1 MAKANSFLYISLCLV
16 VLFNGCLAK
25 RWQQQQQFNQCQLD
39 RLNALEPNNRIEAE
53 AGVIESWD
61 PNNQQFQCAGVAVVR
76 HTLER
81 NGLLLPQ
88 YSPTHQLI
96 YIVQGRGYLGT
107 VLPGCPETYQ
117 DSQQQ
122 QQQRHQQEQEQEQQQ
137 QQQEQGQS
145 RRFRGD
151 RHQKILH
158 FRQGDIIAI
167 PAGVAHW
174 LYNNGDS
181 QVVAVSLLDLN
192 NQANQLDEN
201 PRFFY
206 LAGNPDDEFQESG
219 QGRRQ
224 QHQKGSDRRG
234 NRKHGQRHEQQ
245 NNNNILSGFNSELLA
260 DILNVDVQTIRKLQG
275 SEEER
280 RSRKN
285 IVKVDGELQV
295 IRPPRSRQEQERE
308 ERQERER
315 EREHRQSGRGRDNGL
330 EETLCTLR
338 LRENIGD
345 ASRADIYSPEAGL
358 ISTLNSNKLR
368 LLNWLQLS
376 AERGKLYGNAVHVAH
391 WTQNAHTVIYGVNG
405 TARVQVV
412 DDSGRSVFDDELQQ
426 GQVLTVPQ
434 NFAVVK
440 RASNEGFEWVA
451 FKTNDNAKI
460 TPLAGQNSAIRAIP
474 ADVLA
479 NAYQISQEDAQE
491 LKDNSQDIA
500 LIRPSRSS
508 SERRVM

>member
-1 MAKANSFLYISLCLV
+1 MAKPNSFLYISLCLV

-39 RLNALEPNNRIEAE
+39 RLDALEPNNRIEAE

-76 HTLER
+76 HTLEC

-122 QQQRHQQEQEQEQQQ
+122 QQQ

-151 RHQKILH
+151 RHQKIQH

-181 QVVAVSLLDLN
+181 EVVAVSLLDLN

-201 PRFFY
+201 PRKMNFS
-206 LAGNPDDEFQESG
+206 N
-219 QGRRQ
+219 R
-224 QHQKGSDRRG
+224 DRVDVSS
-234 NRKHGQRHEQQ
+234 NNISNM
-245 NNNNILSGFNSELLA
+245 NNNVLSGFSSELLA
-260 DILNVDVQTIRKLQG
+260 DVFNMDVQTIRKLQG

-280 RSRKN
+280 RPRKN

-308 ERQERER
+308 E
-315 EREHRQSGRGRDNGL
+315 EREHRQSGRGRDVDNGL

-345 ASRADIYSPEAGL
+345 ASRADIYNPEAGR

-376 AERGKLYGNAVHVAH
+376 AERGKLNRNAIHVAH
-391 WTQNAHTVIYGVNG
+391 WTQNAHTVIYGVRG

-426 GQVLTVPQ
+426 GQVLIVPQ

-440 RASNEGFEWVA
+440 RASSEGFEWVA
-451 FKTNDNAKI
+451 FKTNDNAQI
-460 TPLAGQNSAIRAIP
+460 TPLAGQNSVIRAIP

-479 NAYQISQEDAQE
+479 NAYQISREDAQE
-491 LKDNSQDIA
+491 LKENSQDIA
-500 LIRPSRSS
+500 LIRPSRTS

>member
-1 MAKANSFLYISLCLV
+1 MAKPNSFLYISLCLV

-39 RLNALEPNNRIEAE
+39 RLDALEPNNRIEAE

-76 HTLER
+76 HTLEC

-122 QQQRHQQEQEQEQQQ
+122 QQQ

-151 RHQKILH
+151 RHQKIQH

-181 QVVAVSLLDLN
+181 EVVAVSLLDLN

-201 PRFFY
+201 PRKMNFS
-206 LAGNPDDEFQESG
+206 N
-219 QGRRQ
+219 R
-224 QHQKGSDRRG
+224 DRVDVSS
-234 NRKHGQRHEQQ
+234 NNISNM
-245 NNNNILSGFNSELLA
+245 NNNVLSGFSSELLA
-260 DILNVDVQTIRKLQG
+260 DVFNMDVQTIRKLQG

-280 RSRKN
+280 RPRKN

-308 ERQERER
+308 E
-315 EREHRQSGRGRDNGL
+315 EREHRQSGRGRDVDNGL

-345 ASRADIYSPEAGL
+345 ASRADIYNPEAGR
-358 ISTLNSNKLR
+358 ISTLNSNKLQ

-376 AERGKLYGNAVHVAH
+376 AERGKLNRNAIHVAH
-391 WTQNAHTVIYGVNG
+391 WTQNAHTVIYGVRG

-426 GQVLTVPQ
+426 GQVLIVPQ

-440 RASNEGFEWVA
+440 RASSEGFEWVA
-451 FKTNDNAKI
+451 FKTNDNAQI
-460 TPLAGQNSAIRAIP
+460 TPLAGQNSVIRAIP

-479 NAYQISQEDAQE
+479 NAYQISREDAQE
-491 LKDNSQDIA
+491 LKENSQDIA
-500 LIRPSRSS
+500 LIRPSRTS